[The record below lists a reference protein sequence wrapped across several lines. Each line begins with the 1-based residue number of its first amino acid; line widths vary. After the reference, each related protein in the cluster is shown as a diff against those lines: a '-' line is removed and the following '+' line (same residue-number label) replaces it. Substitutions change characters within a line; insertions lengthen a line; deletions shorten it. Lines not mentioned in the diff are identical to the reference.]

1 MAEPSDMNL
10 YNEAK
15 REVDKSYDKPS
26 AYRSMAYTRTY
37 LKKYREKYGDDK
49 KAYKGKNPE
58 ELKTWRKE
66 KWIDVKSVLKDPK
79 KPTACG
85 NAPIKA
91 GEYPLCMPIKEIQ
104 KYSKSELGLLVQ
116 RKNQIG
122 KKRLV
127 KDAFLRDILKPD
139 EIPPIREYKE
149 KYVKDKRLKL
159 PKPLPKAEAEK
170 ILKEKPIQVSEPKA
184 QREPKP
190 PRDVLKGYPE
200 TVIEEVKQKFNLNTK
215 DDTQEIR
222 NKARKLIRAE
232 KARQTYIPKERVRN
246 TVVTRIPVPEGV
258 PESQRDS
265 YQEEEYKRIKRER
278 ARAAYVPRQRPSEP
292 YMKKDKVPVE
302 KKTRQKKEK
311 QNLAMLP
318 DLPPGGVQVSA
329 EDFFF

>member
-1 MAEPSDMNL
+1 
-10 YNEAK
+10 
-15 REVDKSYDKPS
+15 
-26 AYRSMAYTRTY
+26 
-37 LKKYREKYGDDK
+37 
-49 KAYKGKNPE
+49 
-58 ELKTWRKE
+58 
-66 KWIDVKSVLKDPK
+66 
-79 KPTACG
+79 
-85 NAPIKA
+85 
-91 GEYPLCMPIKEIQ
+91 MPIKEIQ

-127 KDAFLRDILKPD
+127 KDAFLRDVLKPD

-200 TVIEEVKQKFNLNTK
+200 AVIEEVKQKFNLTVK
-215 DDTQEIR
+215 DDAQEIR
-222 NKARKLIRAE
+222 NKARRLIRAE

-258 PESQRDS
+258 PESQRDA
-265 YQEEEYKRIKRER
+265 YQQEEYKKIKRER
-278 ARAAYVPRQRPSEP
+278 AKAAYVPRQRPSEP

-302 KKTRQKKEK
+302 RKKRTKEFP
-311 QNLAMLP
+311 A
-318 DLPPGGVQVSA
+318 PPPQTEEGLFETS
-329 EDFFF
+329 FN